1 MTNDTLQRDVSINS
15 GQFIVFCLNNQD
27 FAIDVMQS
35 REILTVDEI
44 TIIPEAPGYLRGVI
58 DLRGEI
64 VPVVNLI
71 KKLNLDRTE
80 VNKNNH
86 VIIISINETLIG
98 IEVDGIK
105 EIIRIAEGDINKAP
119 DMVQQMNKAY
129 IEGIAKIEN
138 KLLIL
143 LNLQS
148 IFSKKEV
155 EQLNKIDD
163 II

>member
-1 MTNDTLQRDVSINS
+1 MTNNTLQRDVSINS

-35 REILTVDEI
+35 REILTIDEI
-44 TIIPEAPGYLRGVI
+44 TIIPEAPHFLRGVI

-64 VPVVNLI
+64 VPIVNLV
-71 KKLNLDRTE
+71 KKLSLNRAE
-80 VNKNNH
+80 VKNNH
-86 VIIISINETLIG
+86 IIIISIDETLIG

-105 EIIRIAEGDINKAP
+105 EIIRIAEEDINKAP
-119 DMVQQMNKAY
+119 DMVQQMNKDY
-129 IEGIAKIEN
+129 IGGIAKIEN

-143 LNLQS
+143 LNLQT